1 MGYRFGSTA
10 LGTGL
15 EYLSDSNSVVF
26 DCSVGIW
33 SVAPVDCLGSVKEC
47 VAHSLCLEVAGSHMC
62 SDFACRVLASS
73 CCGYPSVCYIVS

>member
-15 EYLSDSNSVVF
+15 AYLSDSNSVVF

-33 SVAPVDCLGSVKEC
+33 DAAPVDCSGSVEEC
-47 VAHSLCLEVAGSHMC
+47 VARSLCLEVADSRKH